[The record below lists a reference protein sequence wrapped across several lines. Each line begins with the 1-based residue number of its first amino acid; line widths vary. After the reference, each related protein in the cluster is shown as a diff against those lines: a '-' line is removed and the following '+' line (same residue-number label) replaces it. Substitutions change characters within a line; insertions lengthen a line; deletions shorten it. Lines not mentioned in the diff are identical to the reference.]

1 MFEIIGVLLN
11 KGAAFAPLDMAS
23 IPREP
28 DPEKDQGSW
37 PPSLLEQA
45 KQIEFLEV
53 FLELAL
59 DYYL

>member
-1 MFEIIGVLLN
+1 
-11 KGAAFAPLDMAS
+11 
-23 IPREP
+23 
-28 DPEKDQGSW
+28 PESQTQKKDQGSW

-59 DYYL
+59 D